1 MDEDEKDR
9 LVVKALNVKSKFF
22 SITLPIRLLH
32 RKFSGTSIKNM
43 LTISGV
49 AEICRRYFVMNMFDG
64 TLAALGVIIG
74 MWVSGIDEP
83 RIVIRTVLAAG
94 LAMFFSGSLGAY
106 LTEKAER
113 ERKIREL
120 EEAMFQ
126 DIKGS
131 LYERLSKL
139 AVLVVSIIDG
149 ISPLIACIALSVPL
163 MLSQLFNFSFTV
175 AFLASLLAGVI
186 VLGLLG
192 FFLGRIAKKRPLGYM
207 LYMMIAGVA
216 SAIVIVLLGAY
227 I

>member
-1 MDEDEKDR
+1 MNEDGKDR
-9 LVVKALNVKSKFF
+9 LVIKALNVKSKFL
-22 SITLPIRLLH
+22 SITLPIRLLR

-74 MWVSGIDEP
+74 MWVSGVDDP
-83 RIVIRTVLAAG
+83 RVAIKTVLAAG

-126 DIKGS
+126 DMKGS

-175 AFLASLLAGVI
+175 ASLVSLLVGII

-207 LYMMIAGVA
+207 LYMMLAGVT